1 MLYYRLN
8 TGPKGRSFAGLWT
21 ESSPGSIYRTI
32 LEKNMDESS
41 YNNVKK
47 SVKKVIDLPNQ
58 AFYGSFGP
66 LLKMRV
72 HCKVNNFSWNYLI
85 CANRML
91 SISFQQ

>member
-47 SVKKVIDLPNQ
+47 SVKKVINLPNQ
-58 AFYGSFGP
+58 AFYGSFGA
-66 LLKMRV
+66 LLKMQV
-72 HCKVNNFSWNYLI
+72 HCKVNHFN
-85 CANRML
+85 
-91 SISFQQ
+91 